1 MVNQEF
7 KMYFE
12 LLRRKTF
19 KKETIISNFNMDDML
34 GIKITYLISLFVHVI
49 TYSETIILIRKYN
62 K

>member
-19 KKETIISNFNMDDML
+19 KKETIISKFNMDDML
-34 GIKITYLISLFVHVI
+34 GIKITYLIYLFVHAI